1 VAFVPGDDQES
12 GSPGRSSFRGIILRP
27 PASLK
32 NLYNQRIT
40 WGTFQRPTR
49 FKVASTSEA
58 ALKQTQEMGLSIH
71 MTKLFKENL
80 AKSLL
85 IASLAA
91 SVITIGCSTNAA
103 QNAHAGGPPAMPVK
117 VEEAQAVPV
126 SDATEY
132 IATVKSRDSAV
143 IMPQVEG
150 QITGIMVH
158 SGDRVQTGQPL
169 MDIDPLKQQS
179 TVKSQESAVAA
190 QKAALILAQQQYD
203 RTKGLAA
210 AGVVSK
216 QELDQAKSTLDA
228 AQAQLESLGAQ
239 VSEQQVQLHYYKV
252 VAPRSGIVGDIPV
265 RVGDRVTT
273 ATQLT
278 TVDQPGSLEAYIYV
292 PIEHST
298 ELKMNLPVQLIDG
311 EGKVLADTR
320 VSFISPQVDNTT
332 QTVLVK
338 AQIKNGNDA
347 LRQSQFVRAR
357 VVFGTHKNPEVPILA
372 VSRLA
377 GQYFAFVAEPQNGGS
392 YVARQKPLTIGETVG
407 NNYEVR
413 DGIKPG
419 DKVIISGT
427 QFLVDGVPVIPQG

>member
-1 VAFVPGDDQES
+1 
-12 GSPGRSSFRGIILRP
+12 
-27 PASLK
+27 
-32 NLYNQRIT
+32 
-40 WGTFQRPTR
+40 
-49 FKVASTSEA
+49 
-58 ALKQTQEMGLSIH
+58 
-71 MTKLFKENL
+71 MTKHFKENL

-85 IASLAA
+85 VASVAA
-91 SVITIGCSTNAA
+91 SAITVGCSTNAA

-117 VEEAQAVPV
+117 VQEAKAVPV

-150 QITGIMVH
+150 QITAIMVH
-158 SGDRVQTGQPL
+158 SGDRVRTGKPL

-179 TVKSQESAVAA
+179 TVKSQESAVEA
-190 QKAALILAQQQYD
+190 QKASLVLAQQQYD

-228 AQAQLESLGAQ
+228 AKAQLESLGAQ

-252 VAPRSGIVGDIPV
+252 AAPRGGIVGDIPV
-265 RVGDRVTT
+265 RVGDRVITS
-273 ATQLT
+273 TQLT

-292 PIEHST
+292 PIEHSV
-298 ELKMNLPVQLIDG
+298 ELKMNLPVQLVDA

-320 VSFISPQVDNTT
+320 VSFISPQVDSTT

-338 AQIKNGNDA
+338 ARIANGNEA
-347 LRQSQFVRAR
+347 LRQSEFVRAR

-372 VSRLA
+372 VSRLG

-407 NNYEVR
+407 NAYEVR
-413 DGIKPG
+413 DGLKPG
-419 DKVIISGT
+419 DKIIISGT
-427 QFLVDGVPVIPQG
+427 QFLVDGAPVIPQS